1 MPKQALVTVEKMSI
15 RLGGVKVVSD
25 LSFSIHHNEILGIVG
40 ESGSGKSV
48 TAMSLMGLLP
58 NQGDCLHATRMD
70 FADQSLIPFDEKQFQ
85 ALRGKQMG
93 MVFQDP
99 MSALNPS
106 MRCGKQILEMIALH
120 SPLPKKDQQA
130 FMLSLLDK
138 VRLPDPKS
146 IANRYPHQLSGGQQQ
161 RVLIAIAIACNPKL
175 LIADEPTT
183 ALDPE
188 VQEEIMALLKSIQSQ
203 SKMSIIL
210 ISHDLNLVQHWTDRV
225 LVLNKGFCE
234 EMGTV
239 KQLFQRPQSPYTKGL
254 INAVPPV
261 DQRPKRLQTVQD
273 FINGSAKPANET
285 IAARKKRHKRIY
297 EQPPILE
304 VKGLEK
310 TFRQGKQSHHALH
323 EINFSL
329 YPGETLGLVG
339 NSGSGKS
346 TLGNC
351 LLKLTQP
358 DQGEIYYSGTKIDT
372 LKGEVLKQYR
382 KDVQLIFQDPFSSL
396 NPKQKVEKIL
406 TEPMLVH
413 NIGGNKAERIDR
425 AVQLLEQV
433 GLEAAHMH
441 AYPHVFSGGQRQ
453 RIGIARALAVQPKLV
468 VCDESVSALDRS
480 VQAQVL
486 NLLNELK
493 ETYGFTY
500 LFIAHDLEVVRYMSD
515 RILHLQNGNIMNLDE
530 ADAVYQQIRDHQAQK
545 NVVN

>member
-1 MPKQALVTVEKMSI
+1 MPKQALVTVEQMSI
-15 RLGGVKVVSD
+15 RLGGVEVVSD
-25 LSFSIHHNEILGIVG
+25 LDFSVHHIEILGIVG

-58 NQGDCLHATRMD
+58 NQGESLRASRMD
-70 FADQSLIPFDEKQFQ
+70 FAGQSLIPFDEKQFQ

-106 MRCGKQILEMIALH
+106 IRCGKQVLEMLDLH
-120 SPLPKKDQQA
+120 SPQSKKDQQA
-130 FMLSLLDK
+130 FMLSLLNK
-138 VRLPDPKS
+138 VKLPDPKS

-188 VQEEIMALLKSIQSQ
+188 VQEEIMALLKSIQLQ
-203 SKMSIIL
+203 SKMSIVL
-210 ISHDLNLVQHWTDRV
+210 ISHDLNLVQRWADRV
-225 LVLNKGFCE
+225 LVLNKGVCE
-234 EMGTV
+234 EVGTA

-261 DQRPKRLQTVQD
+261 DRRPKRLQTVQD
-273 FINGSAKPANET
+273 FINGGVKHPNET
-285 IAARKKRHKRIY
+285 TRERKKRHKRIY
-297 EQPPILE
+297 QQPPILE

-310 TFRQGKQSHHALH
+310 IFRQEKQSHRVLG
-323 EINFSL
+323 EIDFSL

-339 NSGSGKS
+339 SSGSGKS

-351 LLKLTQP
+351 LLKLTHP
-358 DQGEIYYSGTKIDT
+358 DRGEIYYSGTKIDT
-372 LKGEVLKQYR
+372 LKGEVLRQYR

-413 NIGGNKAERIDR
+413 NIGANKAERIDR
-425 AVQLLEQV
+425 AVQLLKQV
-433 GLEAAHMH
+433 GLEAAHMN
-441 AYPHVFSGGQRQ
+441 AYPHMFSGGQRQ
-453 RIGIARALAVQPKLV
+453 RIGIARALAVEPKLV

-515 RILHLQNGNIMNLDE
+515 RILHLQNGNIMILDE
-530 ADAVYQQIRDHQAQK
+530 ADIVYQQIRDHQTQK
-545 NVVN
+545 TS

>member
-58 NQGDCLHATRMD
+58 NQGESLHASRMD
-70 FADQSLIPFDEKQFQ
+70 FADQTLIPFDEKQFQ

-93 MVFQDP
+93 MIFQDP

-358 DQGEIYYSGTKIDT
+358 DSGEIYYSGTKIDT
-372 LKGEVLKQYR
+372 LKGAALKKYR

-413 NIGGNKAERIDR
+413 NIGANTTERIDR
-425 AVQLLEQV
+425 AIQLLEQV
-433 GLEAAHMH
+433 GLDAAHMN

-453 RIGIARALAVQPKLV
+453 RIGIARALAVEPKLV

-515 RILHLQNGNIMNLDE
+515 RILHLQNGNIMTLDE
-530 ADAVYQQIRDHQAQK
+530 ADAVYQQMRDHQAQK
-545 NVVN
+545 TS

>member
-1 MPKQALVTVEKMSI
+1 MPKQALVTVEQMSI
-15 RLGGVKVVSD
+15 RLGGVEVVSD
-25 LSFSIHHNEILGIVG
+25 LDFSVHHNEILGIVG

-58 NQGDCLHATRMD
+58 SQGESLRASRMD
-70 FADQSLIPFDEKQFQ
+70 FAGQSLIPFDEKQFQ

-106 MRCGKQILEMIALH
+106 IRCGKQVLEMLDLH
-120 SPLPKKDQQA
+120 SPQSKKDQQA
-130 FMLSLLDK
+130 FMLSLLNK
-138 VRLPDPKS
+138 VKLPDPKS

-188 VQEEIMALLKSIQSQ
+188 VQEEIMALLKSIQLQ
-203 SKMSIIL
+203 SKMSIVL
-210 ISHDLNLVQHWTDRV
+210 ISHDLNLVQRWADRV
-225 LVLNKGFCE
+225 LVLNKGVCE
-234 EMGTV
+234 EVGTA

-261 DQRPKRLQTVQD
+261 DRRPKRLQTVQD
-273 FINGSAKPANET
+273 FINGGVKHPNET
-285 IAARKKRHKRIY
+285 TRERKKRHKRIY
-297 EQPPILE
+297 QQPPILE

-310 TFRQGKQSHHALH
+310 IFRQGKQSHRVLG
-323 EINFSL
+323 EIDFSL

-339 NSGSGKS
+339 SSGSGKS

-351 LLKLTQP
+351 LLKLTHP
-358 DQGEIYYSGTKIDT
+358 DRGEIYYSGTKIDT
-372 LKGEVLKQYR
+372 LKGEVLRQYR

-413 NIGGNKAERIDR
+413 NIGANKAERIDR
-425 AVQLLEQV
+425 AVQLLKQV
-433 GLEAAHMH
+433 GLEAAHMN
-441 AYPHVFSGGQRQ
+441 AYPHMFSGGQRQ
-453 RIGIARALAVQPKLV
+453 RIGIARALAVEPKLV

-515 RILHLQNGNIMNLDE
+515 RILHLQNGNIMILDE
-530 ADAVYQQIRDHQAQK
+530 ADIVYQQIRDHQTQK
-545 NVVN
+545 TS

>member
-1 MPKQALVTVEKMSI
+1 MPKQALVTVEQMSI
-15 RLGGVKVVSD
+15 RLGGVEVVSD
-25 LSFSIHHNEILGIVG
+25 LDFSVHHNEILGIVG

-58 NQGDCLHATRMD
+58 NQGESLRASRMD
-70 FADQSLIPFDEKQFQ
+70 FAGQSLIPFDEKQFQ

-106 MRCGKQILEMIALH
+106 IRCGKQVLEMLDLH
-120 SPLPKKDQQA
+120 SPQSKKDQQA
-130 FMLSLLDK
+130 FMLSLLNK
-138 VRLPDPKS
+138 VKLPDPKS

-188 VQEEIMALLKSIQSQ
+188 VQEEIMALLKSIQLQ
-203 SKMSIIL
+203 SKMSIVL
-210 ISHDLNLVQHWTDRV
+210 ISHDLNLVQRWADRV
-225 LVLNKGFCE
+225 LVLNKGVCE
-234 EMGTV
+234 EVGTA

-261 DQRPKRLQTVQD
+261 DRRPKRLQTVQD
-273 FINGSAKPANET
+273 FINGGVKHPNET
-285 IAARKKRHKRIY
+285 TRERKKRHKRIY
-297 EQPPILE
+297 QQPPILE

-310 TFRQGKQSHHALH
+310 IFRQGKQSHRVLG
-323 EINFSL
+323 EIDFSL

-339 NSGSGKS
+339 SSGSGKS

-351 LLKLTQP
+351 LLKLTHP
-358 DQGEIYYSGTKIDT
+358 DRGEIYYSGTKIDT
-372 LKGEVLKQYR
+372 LKGEVLRQYR

-413 NIGGNKAERIDR
+413 NIGANKAERIDR
-425 AVQLLEQV
+425 AVQLLKQV
-433 GLEAAHMH
+433 GLEAAHMN
-441 AYPHVFSGGQRQ
+441 AYPHMFSGGQRQ
-453 RIGIARALAVQPKLV
+453 RIGIARALAVEPKLV

-515 RILHLQNGNIMNLDE
+515 RILHLQNGNIMILDE
-530 ADAVYQQIRDHQAQK
+530 ADIVYQQIRDHQTQK
-545 NVVN
+545 TS

>member
-1 MPKQALVTVEKMSI
+1 MPKQALVSIEKLCI
-15 RLGGVKVVSD
+15 ELGGRTVVSQ

-58 NQGDCLHATRMD
+58 SQNRSLKATRMD
-70 FADQSLIPFDEKQFQ
+70 FDGQSLIPFEENRFR
-85 ALRGKQMG
+85 ALRGKEIG
-93 MVFQDP
+93 MIFQDP

-106 MRCGKQILEMIALH
+106 MRCGKQILEIIALH

-130 FMLSLLDK
+130 YMLSLLEK
-138 VRLPDPKS
+138 VKLPNPKS
-146 IANRYPHQLSGGQQQ
+146 IAKRYPHQLSGGQQQ

-203 SKMSIIL
+203 SKMSIVL
-210 ISHDLNLVQHWTDRV
+210 ISHDLNLVQHWADRV
-225 LVLNKGFCE
+225 LVLNKGVCE
-234 EMGTV
+234 EMGTA

-273 FINGSAKPANET
+273 FVNGTAKPANET
-285 IAARKKRHKRIY
+285 TAERKKRHKHLY
-297 EQPPILE
+297 QQPPVLE

-310 TFRQGKQSHHALH
+310 TFRQGKDSHHALR

-339 NSGSGKS
+339 GSGSGKS

-358 DQGEIYYSGTKIDT
+358 NRGEIYYEGTKIDK

-396 NPKQKVEKIL
+396 NPKQKVGEIL

-413 NIGGNKAERIDR
+413 KIGANKAERIDR
-425 AVQLLEQV
+425 AIQLLEQV
-433 GLEAAHMH
+433 GLDAAHMNE
-441 AYPHVFSGGQRQ
+441 YPHVFSGGQRQ
-453 RIGIARALAVQPKLV
+453 RIGIARALAVEPKLV

-515 RILHLQNGNIMNLDE
+515 RILHLQNGKMIAVGE
-530 ADAVYQQIRDHQAQK
+530 ADDVYQQIQDHK
-545 NVVN
+545 TLKPS

>member
-1 MPKQALVTVEKMSI
+1 MPKKALVTVEQMSI

-48 TAMSLMGLLP
+48 TAMSLMGLLT
-58 NQGDCLHATRMD
+58 NQDESLHASRMD
-70 FADQSLIPFDEKQFQ
+70 FEGQSLIPFDEKQFQ

-106 MRCGKQILEMIALH
+106 MRCGKQVLEILDLH
-120 SPLPKKDQQA
+120 SSHPKKDHQA
-130 FMLSLLDK
+130 TMLSLLDK
-138 VRLPDPKS
+138 VKLPDPKS

-188 VQEEIMALLKSIQSQ
+188 VQEEIMALLKSIQLQ
-203 SKMSIIL
+203 NKMSIVL
-210 ISHDLNLVQHWTDRV
+210 ISHDLNLVQHWADRV
-225 LVLNKGFCE
+225 VVLNKGVCE
-234 EMGTV
+234 EMGTA

-254 INAVPPV
+254 INAIPPV
-261 DQRPKRLQTVQD
+261 DRRPKRLRTVQD
-273 FINGSAKPANET
+273 FITGKAKPRNET
-285 IAARKKRHKRIY
+285 ITERKKRHKQIY

-310 TFRQGKQSHHALH
+310 TFRQGKQPHHALH
-323 EINFSL
+323 EINFSI
-329 YPGETLGLVG
+329 YSGETLGLVG

-351 LLKLTQP
+351 LLKLIQP
-358 DQGEIYYSGTKIDT
+358 DRGEIYYSGNKIDT
-372 LKGEVLKQYR
+372 LKGEALKQFR

-413 NIGGNKAERIDR
+413 NIGANKAERVNR

-433 GLEAAHMH
+433 GLEADHMN

-453 RIGIARALAVQPKLV
+453 RIGIARALAVEPKLV

-480 VQAQVL
+480 VQAQIL
-486 NLLNELK
+486 NLLNALK
-493 ETYGFTY
+493 ETYGFTC

-515 RILHLQNGNIMNLDE
+515 RILHLQNGNIITLDE
-530 ADAVYQQIRDHQAQK
+530 ADAVYQQIRDRQAQK
-545 NVVN
+545 TS

>member
-1 MPKQALVTVEKMSI
+1 MPKKALVTVEQMSI

-48 TAMSLMGLLP
+48 TAMSLMGLLT
-58 NQGDCLHATRMD
+58 NQDESLHASRMD
-70 FADQSLIPFDEKQFQ
+70 FEGQSLIPFDEKQFQ

-106 MRCGKQILEMIALH
+106 MRCGKQVLEILDLH
-120 SPLPKKDQQA
+120 SSHPKKDHQA
-130 FMLSLLDK
+130 TMLSLLDK
-138 VRLPDPKS
+138 VKLPDPKS

-188 VQEEIMALLKSIQSQ
+188 LQEEIMALLKSIQLQ
-203 SKMSIIL
+203 NKMSIVL
-210 ISHDLNLVQHWTDRV
+210 ISHDLNLVQHWADRV
-225 LVLNKGFCE
+225 VVLNKGVCE
-234 EMGTV
+234 EMGTA

-254 INAVPPV
+254 INAIPPV
-261 DQRPKRLQTVQD
+261 DRRPKRLQTVYD
-273 FINGSAKPANET
+273 FINGSAKPTNET
-285 IAARKKRHKRIY
+285 IAGRKKRHKQIY

-310 TFRQGKQSHHALH
+310 TFQQGKKSHHALH
-323 EINFSL
+323 KINFSL
-329 YPGETLGLVG
+329 YPNETLGLVG

-351 LLKLTQP
+351 LLKLIQP
-358 DQGEIYYSGTKIDT
+358 DRGEIYYSGNKIDT
-372 LKGEVLKQYR
+372 LKGEALKQFR

-413 NIGGNKAERIDR
+413 NIGANKAERVNR

-433 GLEAAHMH
+433 GLEADHMNAH
-441 AYPHVFSGGQRQ
+441 PHVFSGGQRQ
-453 RIGIARALAVQPKLV
+453 RIGIARALAVEPKLV

-486 NLLNELK
+486 NLLNKLK

-515 RILHLQNGNIMNLDE
+515 RILHLQNGNIMTLNE
-530 ADAVYQQIRDHQAQK
+530 ADVVYQQIRDYQAQK
-545 NVVN
+545 KIVK

>member
-1 MPKQALVTVEKMSI
+1 MPKQALVTVEQMSI

-58 NQGDCLHATRMD
+58 NQGESLHASRMD

-106 MRCGKQILEMIALH
+106 MRCGKQVLEMLDLH
-120 SPLPKKDQQA
+120 SPHPKNDHQA
-130 FMLSLLDK
+130 SMLSLFDK
-138 VRLPDPKS
+138 VKLPDPKS

-203 SKMSIIL
+203 NKMSIVL
-210 ISHDLNLVQHWTDRV
+210 ISHDLNLVQRWADRV
-225 LVLNKGFCE
+225 LVLNKGVCE
-234 EMGTV
+234 EMGTA
-239 KQLFQRPQSPYTKGL
+239 KQLFQRPQTPYTKGL

-273 FINGSAKPANET
+273 FINGNAKPTNET
-285 IAARKKRHKRIY
+285 VASRKKRHKRIY

-358 DQGEIYYSGTKIDT
+358 DSGEIYYSGTKIDT
-372 LKGEVLKQYR
+372 LKGAALKKYR

-413 NIGGNKAERIDR
+413 NIGANTTERIDR
-425 AVQLLEQV
+425 AIQLLEQV
-433 GLEAAHMH
+433 GLDAAHMN

-453 RIGIARALAVQPKLV
+453 RIGIARALAVEPKLV

-515 RILHLQNGNIMNLDE
+515 RILHLQNGNIMTLDE
-530 ADAVYQQIRDHQAQK
+530 ADAVYQQMRDHQAQK
-545 NVVN
+545 TS

>member
-1 MPKQALVTVEKMSI
+1 MPKQALVTVEQMSI
-15 RLGGVKVVSD
+15 RLGGVEVVSD
-25 LSFSIHHNEILGIVG
+25 LDFSVHHNEILGVVG

-58 NQGDCLHATRMD
+58 NQGESLRASRMD
-70 FADQSLIPFDEKQFQ
+70 FAGQSLIPFDEKQFQ

-106 MRCGKQILEMIALH
+106 MRCGKQVLEMLDLH
-120 SPLPKKDQQA
+120 SSQSKKDKQA
-130 FMLSLLDK
+130 FMLSLLNK
-138 VRLPDPKS
+138 VKLPDPKS

-188 VQEEIMALLKSIQSQ
+188 VQEEIMALLKSIQLQ
-203 SKMSIIL
+203 SKMSIVL
-210 ISHDLNLVQHWTDRV
+210 ISHDLNLVQRCADRV
-225 LVLNKGFCE
+225 LVLNKGVCE
-234 EMGTV
+234 EVGTA

-261 DQRPKRLQTVQD
+261 DRRPKRLQTVQD
-273 FINGSAKPANET
+273 FINGGVKHPNET
-285 IAARKKRHKRIY
+285 TRERKKRHKRIY
-297 EQPPILE
+297 QQPPILE

-310 TFRQGKQSHHALH
+310 IFRQGKQSHRVLG
-323 EINFSL
+323 EIDFSL

-339 NSGSGKS
+339 SSGSGKS

-351 LLKLTQP
+351 LLKLTHP
-358 DQGEIYYSGTKIDT
+358 DRGEIYYSGTKIDT
-372 LKGEVLKQYR
+372 LKGEVLRQYR

-413 NIGGNKAERIDR
+413 NIGANKAERIDR
-425 AVQLLEQV
+425 AVQLLKQV
-433 GLEAAHMH
+433 GLEAAHMN
-441 AYPHVFSGGQRQ
+441 AYPHMFSGGQRQ
-453 RIGIARALAVQPKLV
+453 RIGIARALAVEPKLV

-515 RILHLQNGNIMNLDE
+515 RILHLQNGNIMILDE
-530 ADAVYQQIRDHQAQK
+530 ADIVYQQIRDHQTQK
-545 NVVN
+545 TS

>member
-1 MPKQALVTVEKMSI
+1 MPKQALVTVEQMSI
-15 RLGGVKVVSD
+15 RLGGVEVVSD
-25 LSFSIHHNEILGIVG
+25 LDFSVHHNEILGVVG

-58 NQGDCLHATRMD
+58 NQGESLRASRMD
-70 FADQSLIPFDEKQFQ
+70 FAGQSLIPFDEKQFQ

-106 MRCGKQILEMIALH
+106 IRCGKQVLEMLDLH
-120 SPLPKKDQQA
+120 SPQSKKDQQA
-130 FMLSLLDK
+130 FMLSLLNK
-138 VRLPDPKS
+138 VKLPDPKS

-188 VQEEIMALLKSIQSQ
+188 VQEEIMALLKSIQLQ
-203 SKMSIIL
+203 SKMSIVL
-210 ISHDLNLVQHWTDRV
+210 ISHDLNLVQRWADRV
-225 LVLNKGFCE
+225 LVLNKGICE
-234 EMGTV
+234 EIGTA

-273 FINGSAKPANET
+273 FINGGVKHPNET
-285 IAARKKRHKRIY
+285 TRERKKRHKRIY
-297 EQPPILE
+297 QQPPILE

-310 TFRQGKQSHHALH
+310 IFRQGKQSHRVLG
-323 EINFSL
+323 EIDFSL

-339 NSGSGKS
+339 SSGSGKS

-351 LLKLTQP
+351 LLKLTHP
-358 DQGEIYYSGTKIDT
+358 NRGEIYYSGTKIDT
-372 LKGEVLKQYR
+372 LKGEVLRQYR

-413 NIGGNKAERIDR
+413 NIGANKAERIDR
-425 AVQLLEQV
+425 AVQLLKQV
-433 GLEAAHMH
+433 GLEAAHMN
-441 AYPHVFSGGQRQ
+441 AYPHMFSGGQRQ
-453 RIGIARALAVQPKLV
+453 RIGIARALAVEPKLV

-515 RILHLQNGNIMNLDE
+515 RILHLQNGNIMILDE
-530 ADAVYQQIRDHQAQK
+530 ADIVYQQIRDHKTQK
-545 NVVN
+545 TS

>member
-1 MPKQALVTVEKMSI
+1 MPKQALVTVEQMSI
-15 RLGGVKVVSD
+15 RLGGVEVVSD
-25 LSFSIHHNEILGIVG
+25 LDFSVHHNEILGIVG

-58 NQGDCLHATRMD
+58 NQSESLRASRMD
-70 FADQSLIPFDEKQFQ
+70 FAGQSLIPFDEKQFQ

-106 MRCGKQILEMIALH
+106 IRCGKQVLEMLDLH
-120 SPLPKKDQQA
+120 SPQSKKDQQA
-130 FMLSLLDK
+130 FMLSLLNK
-138 VRLPDPKS
+138 VKLPDPKS

-161 RVLIAIAIACNPKL
+161 RVLIAIAIACNPKF

-188 VQEEIMALLKSIQSQ
+188 VQEEIMDLLKSIQLQ
-203 SKMSIIL
+203 SKMSIVL
-210 ISHDLNLVQHWTDRV
+210 ISHDLNLVQRWADRV
-225 LVLNKGFCE
+225 LVLNKGVCE
-234 EMGTV
+234 EIGTA

-261 DQRPKRLQTVQD
+261 DRRPKRLQTVQD
-273 FINGSAKPANET
+273 FINGGVKHPNET
-285 IAARKKRHKRIY
+285 TRERKKRHKRIY
-297 EQPPILE
+297 QQPPILE

-310 TFRQGKQSHHALH
+310 IFRQGKQSHRVLG
-323 EINFSL
+323 EIDFSL

-339 NSGSGKS
+339 SSGSGKS

-351 LLKLTQP
+351 LLKLTHP
-358 DQGEIYYSGTKIDT
+358 DRGEIYYSGTKIDT
-372 LKGEVLKQYR
+372 LKGEVLRQYR

-413 NIGGNKAERIDR
+413 NIGANKAERIDR
-425 AVQLLEQV
+425 AVQLLKQV
-433 GLEAAHMH
+433 GLEAAHMN
-441 AYPHVFSGGQRQ
+441 AYPHMFSGGQRQ
-453 RIGIARALAVQPKLV
+453 RIGIARALAVEPKLV

-515 RILHLQNGNIMNLDE
+515 RILHLQNGNIMILDE
-530 ADAVYQQIRDHQAQK
+530 ADIVYQQIRDHQTQK
-545 NVVN
+545 TS

>member
-1 MPKQALVTVEKMSI
+1 MPKQALVTVEQMSI
-15 RLGGVKVVSD
+15 RLGGVEVVSD
-25 LSFSIHHNEILGIVG
+25 LDFSVHHNEILGIVG

-58 NQGDCLHATRMD
+58 NQGESLRASRMD
-70 FADQSLIPFDEKQFQ
+70 FAGQSLIPFDEKQFQ
-85 ALRGKQMG
+85 ALRGKQVG

-106 MRCGKQILEMIALH
+106 IRCGKQVLEMLDLH
-120 SPLPKKDQQA
+120 SPQSKKDQQA
-130 FMLSLLDK
+130 FMLSLLNK
-138 VRLPDPKS
+138 VKLPDPKS

-188 VQEEIMALLKSIQSQ
+188 VQEEIMALLKSIQLQ
-203 SKMSIIL
+203 SKMSIVL
-210 ISHDLNLVQHWTDRV
+210 ISHDLNLVQRWADRV
-225 LVLNKGFCE
+225 LVLNKGVCE
-234 EMGTV
+234 EVGTA

-261 DQRPKRLQTVQD
+261 DRRPKRLQTVQD
-273 FINGSAKPANET
+273 FINGGVKHPNET
-285 IAARKKRHKRIY
+285 TRERKKRHKRIY
-297 EQPPILE
+297 QQPPILE

-310 TFRQGKQSHHALH
+310 IFRQGKQSHRVLG
-323 EINFSL
+323 EIDFSL

-339 NSGSGKS
+339 SSGSGKS

-351 LLKLTQP
+351 LLKLTHP
-358 DQGEIYYSGTKIDT
+358 DRGEIYYSGTKIDT
-372 LKGEVLKQYR
+372 LKGEVLRQYR

-413 NIGGNKAERIDR
+413 NIGANKAERIDR
-425 AVQLLEQV
+425 AVQLLKQV
-433 GLEAAHMH
+433 GLEAAHMN
-441 AYPHVFSGGQRQ
+441 AYPHMFSGGQRQ
-453 RIGIARALAVQPKLV
+453 RIGIARALAVEPKLV

-515 RILHLQNGNIMNLDE
+515 RILHLQNGNIMILDE
-530 ADAVYQQIRDHQAQK
+530 ADIVYQQIRDHQTQK
-545 NVVN
+545 TS

>member
-1 MPKQALVTVEKMSI
+1 MPKQALVTVEQMSI
-15 RLGGVKVVSD
+15 RLGGVEVVSD
-25 LSFSIHHNEILGIVG
+25 LDFSVHHNEILGVVG

-58 NQGDCLHATRMD
+58 NQGESLRASRMD
-70 FADQSLIPFDEKQFQ
+70 FAGQSLIPFDEKQFQ

-106 MRCGKQILEMIALH
+106 MRCGKQVLEMLDLH
-120 SPLPKKDQQA
+120 SPQSKKDQQA
-130 FMLSLLDK
+130 FMLSLLNK
-138 VRLPDPKS
+138 VKLPDPKS

-188 VQEEIMALLKSIQSQ
+188 VQEEIMALLKSIQLQ
-203 SKMSIIL
+203 SKMSIVL
-210 ISHDLNLVQHWTDRV
+210 ISHDLNLVQRWADRV
-225 LVLNKGFCE
+225 LVLNKGVCE
-234 EMGTV
+234 EVGTA

-261 DQRPKRLQTVQD
+261 DRRPKRLQTVQD
-273 FINGSAKPANET
+273 FINGGVKHPNET
-285 IAARKKRHKRIY
+285 TRERKKRHKRIY
-297 EQPPILE
+297 QQPPILE

-310 TFRQGKQSHHALH
+310 IFRQGKQSHRVLG
-323 EINFSL
+323 EIDFSL

-339 NSGSGKS
+339 SSGSGKS

-351 LLKLTQP
+351 LLKLTHP
-358 DQGEIYYSGTKIDT
+358 DRGEIYYSGTKIDT
-372 LKGEVLKQYR
+372 LKGEVLRQYR

-396 NPKQKVEKIL
+396 NPKQKIEKIL

-413 NIGGNKAERIDR
+413 NIGANKAERIDR
-425 AVQLLEQV
+425 AVQLLKQV
-433 GLEAAHMH
+433 GLEAAHMN
-441 AYPHVFSGGQRQ
+441 AYPHMFSGGQRQ
-453 RIGIARALAVQPKLV
+453 RIGIARALAVEPKLV

-515 RILHLQNGNIMNLDE
+515 RILHLQNGNIMILDE
-530 ADAVYQQIRDHQAQK
+530 ADIVYQQIRDHQTQK
-545 NVVN
+545 TS

>member
-1 MPKQALVTVEKMSI
+1 MPKQALVTVEQMSI
-15 RLGGVKVVSD
+15 RLGGVEVVSD
-25 LSFSIHHNEILGIVG
+25 LDFSVHHNEILGIVG

-58 NQGDCLHATRMD
+58 NQGESLRASRMD
-70 FADQSLIPFDEKQFQ
+70 FAGQSLIPFDEKQFQ

-106 MRCGKQILEMIALH
+106 IRCGKQVLEMLDLH
-120 SPLPKKDQQA
+120 SPQSKKDQQA
-130 FMLSLLDK
+130 FMLSLLNK
-138 VRLPDPKS
+138 VKLPDPKS

-188 VQEEIMALLKSIQSQ
+188 VQEEIMALLKSIQLQ
-203 SKMSIIL
+203 SKMSIVL
-210 ISHDLNLVQHWTDRV
+210 ISHDLNLVQRWADRV
-225 LVLNKGFCE
+225 LVLNKGVCE
-234 EMGTV
+234 EVGTA

-261 DQRPKRLQTVQD
+261 DRRPKRLQTVQD
-273 FINGSAKPANET
+273 FINGGIKHPNET
-285 IAARKKRHKRIY
+285 TRERKKRHKRIY
-297 EQPPILE
+297 QQPPILE

-310 TFRQGKQSHHALH
+310 MFRQGKQSHRVLG
-323 EINFSL
+323 EIDFSL

-339 NSGSGKS
+339 SSGSGKS

-351 LLKLTQP
+351 LLKLTHP
-358 DQGEIYYSGTKIDT
+358 DRGEIYYSGTKIDT
-372 LKGEVLKQYR
+372 LKGEVLRQYR

-413 NIGGNKAERIDR
+413 NIGANKAERIDR
-425 AVQLLEQV
+425 AVQLLKQV
-433 GLEAAHMH
+433 GLEAAHMN
-441 AYPHVFSGGQRQ
+441 AYPHMFSGGQRQ
-453 RIGIARALAVQPKLV
+453 RIGIARALAVEPKLV

-515 RILHLQNGNIMNLDE
+515 RILHLQNGNIMILDE
-530 ADAVYQQIRDHQAQK
+530 ADIVYQQIRDHQTQK
-545 NVVN
+545 TS

>member
-1 MPKQALVTVEKMSI
+1 MPKQALVTVEQMSI

-25 LSFSIHHNEILGIVG
+25 LSFSVHHNEILGIVG

-48 TAMSLMGLLP
+48 TAMSLLGLLP
-58 NQGDCLHATRMD
+58 NQGESLHASRMD
-70 FADQSLIPFDEKQFQ
+70 FEGQSLIPFDEKQFQ

-106 MRCGKQILEMIALH
+106 MRCGKQVLEMLDLH
-120 SPLPKKDQQA
+120 SPQPKKDQQA
-130 FMLSLLDK
+130 FMLSLLNK
-138 VRLPDPKS
+138 VKLSDPKS

-188 VQEEIMALLKSIQSQ
+188 VQEEIMALLKSIQLQ
-203 SKMSIIL
+203 SKMSIVL
-210 ISHDLNLVQHWTDRV
+210 ISHDLNLVQRWADRV
-225 LVLNKGFCE
+225 LVLNKGVCE
-234 EMGTV
+234 EVGTA

-261 DQRPKRLQTVQD
+261 DRRPKRLQTVQD
-273 FINGSAKPANET
+273 FINGGVNHPNET
-285 IAARKKRHKRIY
+285 TRERKKRHKRIY
-297 EQPPILE
+297 QQPPILE

-310 TFRQGKQSHHALH
+310 IFRQGKQYHRALV
-323 EINFSL
+323 EIDFSL

-339 NSGSGKS
+339 SSGSGKS

-351 LLKLTQP
+351 LLKLTHP
-358 DQGEIYYSGTKIDT
+358 DRGEIYYSGTKIDT

-413 NIGGNKAERIDR
+413 NIGANKAERIDR
-425 AVQLLEQV
+425 AVQLLKQV
-433 GLEAAHMH
+433 GLEAAHMN
-441 AYPHVFSGGQRQ
+441 AYPHMFSGGQRQ
-453 RIGIARALAVQPKLV
+453 RIGIARALAVEPKLV

-515 RILHLQNGNIMNLDE
+515 RILHLQNGNIMILDE
-530 ADAVYQQIRDHQAQK
+530 ADIVYQQIRDHQTQK
-545 NVVN
+545 TS

>member
-1 MPKQALVTVEKMSI
+1 MPKQALVTVEQMSI
-15 RLGGVKVVSD
+15 RLGGVEVVSD
-25 LSFSIHHNEILGIVG
+25 LDFSVHHNEILGVVG

-58 NQGDCLHATRMD
+58 NQGESLRASRMD
-70 FADQSLIPFDEKQFQ
+70 FAGQSLIPFDEKQFQ

-106 MRCGKQILEMIALH
+106 IRCGKQVLEMLDLH
-120 SPLPKKDQQA
+120 SPQSKKDQQA
-130 FMLSLLDK
+130 FMLSLLNK
-138 VRLPDPKS
+138 VKLPDPKS

-188 VQEEIMALLKSIQSQ
+188 VQEEIMALLKSIQLQ
-203 SKMSIIL
+203 SKMSIVL
-210 ISHDLNLVQHWTDRV
+210 ISHDLSLVQRWADRV
-225 LVLNKGFCE
+225 LVLNKGVCE
-234 EMGTV
+234 EVGTA

-254 INAVPPV
+254 INAAPPV
-261 DQRPKRLQTVQD
+261 DRRPKRLQTVQD
-273 FINGSAKPANET
+273 FINGGVKHPIET
-285 IAARKKRHKRIY
+285 TRERKKRHKRIY
-297 EQPPILE
+297 QQPPILE

-310 TFRQGKQSHHALH
+310 IFRQGKQSHRVLG
-323 EINFSL
+323 EIDFSL

-339 NSGSGKS
+339 SSGSGKS

-351 LLKLTQP
+351 LLKLTHP
-358 DQGEIYYSGTKIDT
+358 DRGEIYYSGTKIDT
-372 LKGEVLKQYR
+372 LKGEVLRQYR

-413 NIGGNKAERIDR
+413 NIGANKAERIDR
-425 AVQLLEQV
+425 AVQLLKQV
-433 GLEAAHMH
+433 GLEAAHMN
-441 AYPHVFSGGQRQ
+441 AYPHMFSGGQRQ
-453 RIGIARALAVQPKLV
+453 RIGIARALAVEPKLV

-515 RILHLQNGNIMNLDE
+515 RILHLQNGNIMILDE
-530 ADAVYQQIRDHQAQK
+530 ADIVYQQIGDHQTQK
-545 NVVN
+545 TS

>member
-1 MPKQALVTVEKMSI
+1 MPKQALVTIERMSI
-15 RLGGVKVVSD
+15 RFGGVRVVSD

-58 NQGDCLHATRMD
+58 NQNKILKANRMHY
-70 FADQSLIPFDEKQFQ
+70 AGQSLIPFNEIQFQ
-85 ALRGKQMG
+85 KLRGKEIG

-106 MRCGKQILEMIALH
+106 MRCGKQVLEMLNLH
-120 SPLPKKDQQA
+120 SPMPKKDQQA
-130 FMLSLLDK
+130 SMLSLLEK
-138 VRLPDPKS
+138 VKLPDPIS

-188 VQEEIMALLKSIQSQ
+188 VEEEIMDLLKSVQSQ
-203 SKMSIIL
+203 NKMSIVL
-210 ISHDLNLVQHWTDRV
+210 ISHDLNLVQHWADRV
-225 LVLNKGFCE
+225 LVLNKGVCE
-234 EMGTV
+234 EIGAAEQV
-239 KQLFQRPQSPYTKGL
+239 FKYPQSPYTKGL
-254 INAVPPV
+254 INATPPT
-261 DQRPKRLQTVQD
+261 DHRPKRLQTVQD
-273 FINGSAKPANET
+273 FINGSAKPTNET
-285 IAARKKRHKRIY
+285 IEERKKRHKQIY
-297 EQPPILE
+297 QQPPILE

-310 TFRQGKQSHHALH
+310 TFRQGKQSHRALQ

-329 YPGETLGLVG
+329 HPGETLGLVG

-358 DQGEIYYSGTKIDT
+358 DHGEIYYSGTKIDN
-372 LKGEVLKQYR
+372 LKGKLLKQYR

-413 NIGGNKAERIDR
+413 HIGANKLERIDR
-425 AVQLLEQV
+425 AIRLLEQV
-433 GLEAAHMH
+433 GLDAANMND
-441 AYPHVFSGGQRQ
+441 YPNMFSGGQLQ
-453 RIGIARALAVQPKLV
+453 RISIARALAVEPKIV

-493 ETYGFTY
+493 ETYELTY
-500 LFIAHDLEVVRYMSD
+500 LFIAHDLEVVKYMSD
-515 RILHLQNGNIMNLDE
+515 RILHFHNGNIVNLGE
-530 ADAVYQQIRDHQAQK
+530 ADRVYEMIKKYK
-545 NVVN
+545 NHKS

>member
-1 MPKQALVTVEKMSI
+1 MPKQALVTVEQMSI
-15 RLGGVKVVSD
+15 RLGGVEVVSD
-25 LSFSIHHNEILGIVG
+25 LDFSVHHNEILGIVG

-58 NQGDCLHATRMD
+58 NQGESLRASRMD
-70 FADQSLIPFDEKQFQ
+70 FAGQSLIPFDEKQFQ

-106 MRCGKQILEMIALH
+106 IRCGKQVLEMLDLH
-120 SPLPKKDQQA
+120 SPQSKKDQQA
-130 FMLSLLDK
+130 FMLSLLNK
-138 VRLPDPKS
+138 VKLPDPKS

-188 VQEEIMALLKSIQSQ
+188 VQEEIMALLKSIQLQ
-203 SKMSIIL
+203 SKMSIVL
-210 ISHDLNLVQHWTDRV
+210 ISHDLNLVQRWADRV
-225 LVLNKGFCE
+225 LVLNKGVCE
-234 EMGTV
+234 EVGTA

-261 DQRPKRLQTVQD
+261 DRRPKRLQTVQD
-273 FINGSAKPANET
+273 FINGGVKHPNET
-285 IAARKKRHKRIY
+285 TRERKKRHKRIY
-297 EQPPILE
+297 QQPPIFE

-310 TFRQGKQSHHALH
+310 IFRQGKQSHRVLG
-323 EINFSL
+323 EIDFSL

-339 NSGSGKS
+339 SSGSGKS

-351 LLKLTQP
+351 LLKLTHP
-358 DQGEIYYSGTKIDT
+358 DRGEIYYSGTKIDT
-372 LKGEVLKQYR
+372 LKGEVLRQYR

-413 NIGGNKAERIDR
+413 NIGANKAERIDL
-425 AVQLLEQV
+425 AVQLLKQV
-433 GLEAAHMH
+433 GLEAAHMN
-441 AYPHVFSGGQRQ
+441 AYPHMFSGGQRQ
-453 RIGIARALAVQPKLV
+453 RIGIARALAVEPKLV

-515 RILHLQNGNIMNLDE
+515 RILHLQNGNIMILDE
-530 ADAVYQQIRDHQAQK
+530 ADIVYQQIRDHQTQK
-545 NVVN
+545 TS

>member
-1 MPKQALVTVEKMSI
+1 MPKQSLVTVEQMSI
-15 RLGGVKVVSD
+15 RLGGVEVVSD
-25 LSFSIHHNEILGIVG
+25 LDFSVHHNEILGIVG

-58 NQGDCLHATRMD
+58 NQGESLRASRMD
-70 FADQSLIPFDEKQFQ
+70 FAGQSLIPFDEKQFQ

-106 MRCGKQILEMIALH
+106 IRCGKQVLEMLDLH
-120 SPLPKKDQQA
+120 SPQSKKDQQA
-130 FMLSLLDK
+130 FMLSLLNK
-138 VRLPDPKS
+138 VKLPDPKS

-188 VQEEIMALLKSIQSQ
+188 VQEEIMALLKSIQLQ
-203 SKMSIIL
+203 SKMSIVL
-210 ISHDLNLVQHWTDRV
+210 ISHDLNLVQRWADRV
-225 LVLNKGFCE
+225 LVLNKGVCE
-234 EMGTV
+234 EVGTA

-261 DQRPKRLQTVQD
+261 DRRPKRLQTVQD
-273 FINGSAKPANET
+273 FINGGVKHPNET
-285 IAARKKRHKRIY
+285 THERKKRHKRIY
-297 EQPPILE
+297 QQPPILE

-310 TFRQGKQSHHALH
+310 IFRQGKQSHRVLG
-323 EINFSL
+323 EIDFSL

-339 NSGSGKS
+339 SSGSGKS

-351 LLKLTQP
+351 LLKLTHP
-358 DQGEIYYSGTKIDT
+358 DRGEIYYSGTKIDT
-372 LKGEVLKQYR
+372 LKGEVLRQYR

-413 NIGGNKAERIDR
+413 NIGANKAERIDR
-425 AVQLLEQV
+425 AVQLLKQV
-433 GLEAAHMH
+433 GLEAAHMN
-441 AYPHVFSGGQRQ
+441 AYPHMFSGGQRQ
-453 RIGIARALAVQPKLV
+453 RIGIARALAVEPKLV

-515 RILHLQNGNIMNLDE
+515 RILHLQNGNIMILDE
-530 ADAVYQQIRDHQAQK
+530 ADIVYQQIRDHQTQK
-545 NVVN
+545 TS

>member
-1 MPKQALVTVEKMSI
+1 MPKQALVTVKQMSI
-15 RLGGVKVVSD
+15 RLDGVKVVSD
-25 LSFSIHHNEILGIVG
+25 LDFSVHHNEILGIVA

-58 NQGDCLHATRMD
+58 NQGESLRASRMD
-70 FADQSLIPFDEKQFQ
+70 FAGQSLIPFDEKQFQ
-85 ALRGKQMG
+85 TLRGKQMG

-106 MRCGKQILEMIALH
+106 MRCGKQVLEMLDLH
-120 SPLPKKDQQA
+120 SPQSKKDKQA
-130 FMLSLLDK
+130 FMLSLLNK
-138 VRLPDPKS
+138 VKLPDPKS

-203 SKMSIIL
+203 SKMSIVL
-210 ISHDLNLVQHWTDRV
+210 ISHDLNLVQHWADRV
-225 LVLNKGFCE
+225 LVLNKGVCE
-234 EMGTV
+234 EMGTA

-261 DQRPKRLQTVQD
+261 DRRPKRLQTVKD
-273 FINGSAKPANET
+273 FINGGGKHPNET
-285 IAARKKRHKRIY
+285 TRERKKRHKLIY
-297 EQPPILE
+297 QQPPILE

-310 TFRQGKQSHHALH
+310 IFRQGKQSLRALS
-323 EINFSL
+323 EIDFSL

-339 NSGSGKS
+339 SSGSGKS

-351 LLKLTQP
+351 LLKLTHP
-358 DQGEIYYSGTKIDT
+358 DRGEIYYSGTKIDT

-413 NIGGNKAERIDR
+413 NIGANKAERIDR
-425 AVQLLEQV
+425 AVQLLKQV
-433 GLEAAHMH
+433 GLEATHMN
-441 AYPHVFSGGQRQ
+441 AYPHMFSGGQRQ
-453 RIGIARALAVQPKLV
+453 RIGIARALAVEPKLV

-493 ETYGFTY
+493 ETYRFTY
-500 LFIAHDLEVVRYMSD
+500 LFIAHDFEVVRYMSD
-515 RILHLQNGNIMNLDE
+515 RILHLQNGNIMILDE
-530 ADAVYQQIRDHQAQK
+530 ADIVYQQIRDHQTQK
-545 NVVN
+545 RS

>member
-1 MPKQALVTVEKMSI
+1 MLKQALLTVEQMSI
-15 RLGGVKVVSD
+15 RLGGVKVVSE
-25 LSFSIHHNEILGIVG
+25 LSFSIHNNEILGIVG

-58 NQGDCLHATRMD
+58 NQSESLHASRMT
-70 FADQSLIPFDEKQFQ
+70 FEGQSLIPFDEKQFQ

-106 MRCGKQILEMIALH
+106 MSCGKQVLEMLNLH
-120 SPLPKKDQQA
+120 SSHPKKNRQA
-130 FMLSLLDK
+130 TMLSLLDK
-138 VRLPDPKS
+138 VKLPDPKS

-183 ALDPE
+183 ALDPK
-188 VQEEIMALLKSIQSQ
+188 VQKEIMALLKSIQSQ
-203 SKMSIIL
+203 NKMSIVL
-210 ISHDLNLVQHWTDRV
+210 ISHDLNLVQHWADRT
-225 LVLNKGFCE
+225 LVLNKGVCE
-234 EMGTV
+234 EMGTT

-254 INAVPPV
+254 INAIPPV
-261 DQRPKRLQTVQD
+261 DKRPKRLRTVQD
-273 FINGSAKPANET
+273 FITGNAKPRNET
-285 IAARKKRHKRIY
+285 ITERKKRHKRIY
-297 EQPPILE
+297 KQSPVLE

-310 TFRQGKQSHHALH
+310 TFRQGKQPHQALH
-323 EINFSL
+323 EINFSI
-329 YPGETLGLVG
+329 YSGETLGLVG

-346 TLGNC
+346 TLGSC
-351 LLKLTQP
+351 LLKLIQP
-358 DQGEIYYSGTKIDT
+358 DRGEIYYSGTKIDT
-372 LKGEVLKQYR
+372 LKGGALKQYR

-413 NIGGNKAERIDR
+413 NIGANKAERIDR
-425 AVQLLEQV
+425 AVQLLKQV
-433 GLEAAHMH
+433 GLEAAHMK

-453 RIGIARALAVQPKLV
+453 RIGIARALAVEPKLV

-480 VQAQVL
+480 VQAQIL
-486 NLLNELK
+486 NLLNALK
-493 ETYGFTY
+493 ETYGFTC

-515 RILHLQNGNIMNLDE
+515 RILHLQNGNIITLDE
-530 ADAVYQQIRDHQAQK
+530 ADAVYQQIRDRQAQK
-545 NVVN
+545 TS

>member
-1 MPKQALVTVEKMSI
+1 MPKQALVTVEQMSI
-15 RLGGVKVVSD
+15 RLGGVEVVSGLD
-25 LSFSIHHNEILGIVG
+25 FSVHHNEILGIVG

-58 NQGDCLHATRMD
+58 NQGESLRASRMD
-70 FADQSLIPFDEKQFQ
+70 FAGQSLIPFDEKQFQ

-106 MRCGKQILEMIALH
+106 MRCGKQVLEMLDLH
-120 SPLPKKDQQA
+120 SPQSKKDQQA
-130 FMLSLLDK
+130 FMLSLLNK
-138 VRLPDPKS
+138 VKLPDPKS

-188 VQEEIMALLKSIQSQ
+188 VQEEIMALLKSIQLQ
-203 SKMSIIL
+203 SKMSIVL
-210 ISHDLNLVQHWTDRV
+210 ISHDLNLVQRWADRV
-225 LVLNKGFCE
+225 LVLNKGVCE
-234 EMGTV
+234 EVGTA

-261 DQRPKRLQTVQD
+261 DRRPKRLQTVQD
-273 FINGSAKPANET
+273 FINGGVKHPNET
-285 IAARKKRHKRIY
+285 TRERKKRHKRIY
-297 EQPPILE
+297 QQPPILE

-310 TFRQGKQSHHALH
+310 IFRQGKQSHRVLG
-323 EINFSL
+323 EIDFSL

-339 NSGSGKS
+339 SSGSGKS

-351 LLKLTQP
+351 LLKLTHP
-358 DQGEIYYSGTKIDT
+358 DRGEIYYSGTKIDT
-372 LKGEVLKQYR
+372 LKGEVLRQYR

-413 NIGGNKAERIDR
+413 NIGANKAERIDR
-425 AVQLLEQV
+425 AVQLLKQV
-433 GLEAAHMH
+433 GLEAAHMN
-441 AYPHVFSGGQRQ
+441 AYPHMFSGGQRQ
-453 RIGIARALAVQPKLV
+453 RIGIARALAVEPKLV

-515 RILHLQNGNIMNLDE
+515 RILHLQNGNIMILDE
-530 ADAVYQQIRDHQAQK
+530 ADIVYQQIRDHQTQK
-545 NVVN
+545 TS

>member
-1 MPKQALVTVEKMSI
+1 MPKQALVTVEQMSI
-15 RLGGVKVVSD
+15 RLGGVEVVSD
-25 LSFSIHHNEILGIVG
+25 LDFSVHHNEILGIVG

-58 NQGDCLHATRMD
+58 NQGESLRASRMD
-70 FADQSLIPFDEKQFQ
+70 FAGQSLIPFDEKQFQ

-106 MRCGKQILEMIALH
+106 IRCGKQVLEMLDLH
-120 SPLPKKDQQA
+120 SPQSKKDQQA
-130 FMLSLLDK
+130 FMLSLLNK
-138 VRLPDPKS
+138 VKLPDPKS

-188 VQEEIMALLKSIQSQ
+188 VQEEIMALLKSIQLQ
-203 SKMSIIL
+203 SKMSIVL
-210 ISHDLNLVQHWTDRV
+210 ISHDLNLVQRWADRV
-225 LVLNKGFCE
+225 LVLNKGVCE
-234 EMGTV
+234 EVGTA

-261 DQRPKRLQTVQD
+261 DRRPKRLQTVQD
-273 FINGSAKPANET
+273 FINGGVKHPNET
-285 IAARKKRHKRIY
+285 TRERKKRHKRIY
-297 EQPPILE
+297 QQPPILE

-310 TFRQGKQSHHALH
+310 IFRQGKQSHRVLG
-323 EINFSL
+323 EIDFSL

-339 NSGSGKS
+339 SSGSGKS

-351 LLKLTQP
+351 LLKLTHP
-358 DQGEIYYSGTKIDT
+358 DRGEIYYSGTKIDT
-372 LKGEVLKQYR
+372 LKGEVLRQYR

-413 NIGGNKAERIDR
+413 NIGANKAERIDR
-425 AVQLLEQV
+425 AVQLLKQV
-433 GLEAAHMH
+433 GLEAAHMN
-441 AYPHVFSGGQRQ
+441 AYPHMFSGGQRQ
-453 RIGIARALAVQPKLV
+453 RIGIARALAVEPKLV

-515 RILHLQNGNIMNLDE
+515 RILHLQNGNIMILDE
-530 ADAVYQQIRDHQAQK
+530 ADIVYQQIQDHQTQK
-545 NVVN
+545 TS

>member
-1 MPKQALVTVEKMSI
+1 MPKQALVTVEQMSI
-15 RLGGVKVVSD
+15 RLGGVEVVSD
-25 LSFSIHHNEILGIVG
+25 LDFSVHHNEILGVVG

-58 NQGDCLHATRMD
+58 NQGESLRASRMD
-70 FADQSLIPFDEKQFQ
+70 FAGQSLIPFDEKQFQ

-106 MRCGKQILEMIALH
+106 IRCGKQVLEMLDLH
-120 SPLPKKDQQA
+120 SPQSKKDQQA
-130 FMLSLLDK
+130 FMLSLLNK
-138 VRLPDPKS
+138 VKLPDPKS

-188 VQEEIMALLKSIQSQ
+188 VQEEIMALLKSIQLQ
-203 SKMSIIL
+203 SKMSIVL
-210 ISHDLNLVQHWTDRV
+210 ISHDLNLVQRWADRV
-225 LVLNKGFCE
+225 LVLNKGVCE
-234 EMGTV
+234 EVGTA

-261 DQRPKRLQTVQD
+261 DRRPKRLQTVQD
-273 FINGSAKPANET
+273 FINGGVKHPNET
-285 IAARKKRHKRIY
+285 TRERKKRHKRIY
-297 EQPPILE
+297 QQPPILE

-310 TFRQGKQSHHALH
+310 IFRQGKQSYHVLG
-323 EINFSL
+323 EIDFSL

-339 NSGSGKS
+339 SSGSGKS

-351 LLKLTQP
+351 LLKLTHP
-358 DQGEIYYSGTKIDT
+358 DRGEIYYSGTKIDT
-372 LKGEVLKQYR
+372 LKGEVLRQYR
-382 KDVQLIFQDPFSSL
+382 KNVQLIFQDPFSSL

-413 NIGGNKAERIDR
+413 NIGANKAERIDR
-425 AVQLLEQV
+425 AVQLLKQV
-433 GLEAAHMH
+433 GLEAAHIN
-441 AYPHVFSGGQRQ
+441 AYPHMFSGGQRQ
-453 RIGIARALAVQPKLV
+453 RIGIARALAVEPKLV

-515 RILHLQNGNIMNLDE
+515 RILHLQNGNIMILDE
-530 ADAVYQQIRDHQAQK
+530 ADIVYQQIRDHQTQK
-545 NVVN
+545 TS

>member
-1 MPKQALVTVEKMSI
+1 MPKQALVTVEQMSI
-15 RLGGVKVVSD
+15 RLGGIRVVSD
-25 LSFSIHHNEILGIVG
+25 LSFSVHHNEILGLVG

-48 TAMSLMGLLP
+48 TAMALMGLLP
-58 NQGDCLHATRMD
+58 NQGESLHASSMD
-70 FADQSLIPFDEKQFQ
+70 FAGQSLIPFDEKQFQ

-106 MRCGKQILEMIALH
+106 MRCGKQVLEMLNLH
-120 SPLPKKDQQA
+120 SPHLKKDHQA
-130 FMLSLLDK
+130 SMLSLLDK
-138 VRLPDPKS
+138 VKLPDPKS

-203 SKMSIIL
+203 NKMSIVL
-210 ISHDLNLVQHWTDRV
+210 ISHDLNLVQNWADRM
-225 LVLNKGFCE
+225 LVLNKGVCE
-234 EMGTV
+234 EMGTTN
-239 KQLFQRPQSPYTKGL
+239 QLFQRPQSPYTKGL
-254 INAVPPV
+254 INAIPPV
-261 DQRPKRLQTVQD
+261 DRRPKRLQTVQD
-273 FINGSAKPANET
+273 FIKGSAKPTNET
-285 IAARKKRHKRIY
+285 IAGRKKRHKRIY
-297 EQPPILE
+297 QQSPILE

-310 TFRQGKQSHHALH
+310 TFRQGKQSRHALH

-329 YPGETLGLVG
+329 YQGETLGLVG

-358 DQGEIYYSGTKIDT
+358 DRGEIYYSGIKIDS

-413 NIGGNKAERIDR
+413 NIGTNKAERVDR

-433 GLEAAHMH
+433 GLEAAHMN

-453 RIGIARALAVQPKLV
+453 RIGIARALAVEPKIV

-515 RILHLQNGNIMNLDE
+515 RILHLQNGNIITLDE
-530 ADAVYQQIRDHQAQK
+530 ADTVYQQIRDHQAQK
-545 NVVN
+545 TS

>member
-1 MPKQALVTVEKMSI
+1 MPKQALVTIERMSI
-15 RLGGVKVVSD
+15 RFGGVRVVSD

-58 NQGDCLHATRMD
+58 NQNKILEANRMHY
-70 FADQSLIPFDEKQFQ
+70 ADQSLIPFNEMQFQ
-85 ALRGKQMG
+85 KLRGKEIG
-93 MVFQDP
+93 MIFQDP

-106 MRCGKQILEMIALH
+106 MRCGKQVLEMLNLH
-120 SPLPKKDQQA
+120 SPMPKKNQQA
-130 FMLSLLDK
+130 SMLSLLEK
-138 VRLPDPKS
+138 VKLPDPIS

-188 VQEEIMALLKSIQSQ
+188 VEEEIMALLKSIQSQ
-203 SKMSIIL
+203 NKMSIVL
-210 ISHDLNLVQHWTDRV
+210 ISHDLNLVQRWADRV
-225 LVLNKGFCE
+225 LVLNKGVCE
-234 EMGTV
+234 EIGSAEQV
-239 KQLFQRPQSPYTKGL
+239 FKCPHSPYTKGL
-254 INAVPPV
+254 INATPPT
-261 DQRPKRLQTVQD
+261 DHRPKRLQTVQD
-273 FINGSAKPANET
+273 FINNSVKPSDET
-285 IAARKKRHKRIY
+285 IEEREKRHKQIY
-297 EQPPILE
+297 QQPPILE

-310 TFRQGKQSHHALH
+310 TFRQGKQSYHALH

-329 YPGETLGLVG
+329 HPGETLGLVG

-358 DQGEIYYSGTKIDT
+358 DHGEIYYSGTKIDN
-372 LKGEVLKQYR
+372 LKGKLLKQYR

-396 NPKQKVEKIL
+396 NPKQKVDKIL

-413 NIGGNKAERIDR
+413 NIGANKLERIDR
-425 AVQLLEQV
+425 AIYLLEQV
-433 GLEAAHMH
+433 GLDAANMNY
-441 AYPHVFSGGQRQ
+441 YPNMFSGGQLQ
-453 RIGIARALAVQPKLV
+453 RISIARALAVEPKIV

-493 ETYGFTY
+493 ETYELTY
-500 LFIAHDLEVVRYMSD
+500 LFIAHDLEVVKYMSD
-515 RILHLQNGNIMNLDE
+515 RILHFHNGNIVNLGE
-530 ADAVYQQIRDHQAQK
+530 ADRVYEMIKKYK
-545 NVVN
+545 NHKS

>member
-1 MPKQALVTVEKMSI
+1 MPKQALVTVEQMSI
-15 RLGGVKVVSD
+15 RLGGVEVVSD
-25 LSFSIHHNEILGIVG
+25 LDFSVHHNEILGIVG

-58 NQGDCLHATRMD
+58 NQGESLRASRMD
-70 FADQSLIPFDEKQFQ
+70 FAGQSLIPFDEKQFQ

-106 MRCGKQILEMIALH
+106 IRCGKQVLEMLDLH
-120 SPLPKKDQQA
+120 SPQSKKDQQA
-130 FMLSLLDK
+130 FMLSLLNK
-138 VRLPDPKS
+138 VKLPDPKS

-188 VQEEIMALLKSIQSQ
+188 VQEEIMDLLKSIQLQ
-203 SKMSIIL
+203 SKMSIVL
-210 ISHDLNLVQHWTDRV
+210 ISHDLNLVQRWADRV
-225 LVLNKGFCE
+225 LVLNKGVCE
-234 EMGTV
+234 EVGTA

-261 DQRPKRLQTVQD
+261 DRRPKRLQTVPD
-273 FINGSAKPANET
+273 FINGGVKHPNET
-285 IAARKKRHKRIY
+285 TRERKKRHKRIY
-297 EQPPILE
+297 QQPPILE

-310 TFRQGKQSHHALH
+310 IFRQGKQSHRVLG
-323 EINFSL
+323 EIDFSL

-339 NSGSGKS
+339 SSGSGKS

-351 LLKLTQP
+351 LLKLTHP
-358 DQGEIYYSGTKIDT
+358 DRGEIYYSGTKIDT
-372 LKGEVLKQYR
+372 LKGEVLRQYR

-413 NIGGNKAERIDR
+413 NIGANKAERIDR
-425 AVQLLEQV
+425 AVQLLKQV
-433 GLEAAHMH
+433 GLEAAHMN
-441 AYPHVFSGGQRQ
+441 AYPHMFSGGQRQ
-453 RIGIARALAVQPKLV
+453 RIGIARALAVEPKLV

-515 RILHLQNGNIMNLDE
+515 RILHLQNGNIMILDE
-530 ADAVYQQIRDHQAQK
+530 ADIVYQQIRDHQTQK
-545 NVVN
+545 TS

>member
-1 MPKQALVTVEKMSI
+1 MPKQALVTVEQMSI
-15 RLGGVKVVSD
+15 RLGGVEVVSD
-25 LSFSIHHNEILGIVG
+25 LDFSVHHNEILGIVG

-58 NQGDCLHATRMD
+58 NQGESLRASRMD
-70 FADQSLIPFDEKQFQ
+70 FAGQSLIPFDEKQFQ
-85 ALRGKQMG
+85 ALRGKHMG

-106 MRCGKQILEMIALH
+106 IRCGKQVLEMLDLH
-120 SPLPKKDQQA
+120 SPQSKKDQHA
-130 FMLSLLDK
+130 FMLSLLNK
-138 VRLPDPKS
+138 VKLPDPKS

-188 VQEEIMALLKSIQSQ
+188 VQEEIMALLKSIQLQ
-203 SKMSIIL
+203 SKMSIVL
-210 ISHDLNLVQHWTDRV
+210 ISHDLNLVQRWADRV
-225 LVLNKGFCE
+225 LVLNKGVCE
-234 EMGTV
+234 EVGTA

-261 DQRPKRLQTVQD
+261 DRRPKRLQTVQD
-273 FINGSAKPANET
+273 FINGGVKHPNET
-285 IAARKKRHKRIY
+285 TRERKKRHKRIY
-297 EQPPILE
+297 QQPPILE

-310 TFRQGKQSHHALH
+310 MFRQGKQFHRILG
-323 EINFSL
+323 EIDFSL

-339 NSGSGKS
+339 SSGSGKS

-351 LLKLTQP
+351 LLKLTHP
-358 DQGEIYYSGTKIDT
+358 DRGEIYYSGTKIDT
-372 LKGEVLKQYR
+372 LKGEVLRQYR

-413 NIGGNKAERIDR
+413 NIGANKAERIDR
-425 AVQLLEQV
+425 AVQLLKQV
-433 GLEAAHMH
+433 GLEAAHMN
-441 AYPHVFSGGQRQ
+441 AYPHMFSGGQRQ
-453 RIGIARALAVQPKLV
+453 RIGIARALAVEPKLV

-515 RILHLQNGNIMNLDE
+515 RILHLQNGNIMILDE
-530 ADAVYQQIRDHQAQK
+530 ADIVYQQIRDHQTQK
-545 NVVN
+545 TS

>member
-1 MPKQALVTVEKMSI
+1 MPKQALVTVEQMSI
-15 RLGGVKVVSD
+15 RLGGVEVVSD
-25 LSFSIHHNEILGIVG
+25 LDFSVHHNEILGIVG

-58 NQGDCLHATRMD
+58 NQDESLRASRMD
-70 FADQSLIPFDEKQFQ
+70 FAGQSLIPFDEKQFQ

-106 MRCGKQILEMIALH
+106 IRCGKQVLEMLDLH
-120 SPLPKKDQQA
+120 SPQSKKDQQA
-130 FMLSLLDK
+130 FMLSLLNK
-138 VRLPDPKS
+138 VKLPDPKS

-188 VQEEIMALLKSIQSQ
+188 VQEEIMDLLKSIQLQ
-203 SKMSIIL
+203 SKMSIVL
-210 ISHDLNLVQHWTDRV
+210 ISHDLNLVQRWADRV
-225 LVLNKGFCE
+225 LVLNKGVCE
-234 EMGTV
+234 EVGTA

-261 DQRPKRLQTVQD
+261 DRRPKRLQTVQD
-273 FINGSAKPANET
+273 FINGGVKHPNET
-285 IAARKKRHKRIY
+285 TRERKKRHKRIY
-297 EQPPILE
+297 QQPPILE

-310 TFRQGKQSHHALH
+310 IFRQGKQSHRVLG
-323 EINFSL
+323 EIDFSL

-339 NSGSGKS
+339 SSGSGKS

-351 LLKLTQP
+351 LLKLTHP
-358 DQGEIYYSGTKIDT
+358 DRGEIYYSGTKIDT
-372 LKGEVLKQYR
+372 LKGEVLRQYR

-413 NIGGNKAERIDR
+413 NIGANKAERIDR
-425 AVQLLEQV
+425 AVQLLKQV
-433 GLEAAHMH
+433 GLEAAHMN
-441 AYPHVFSGGQRQ
+441 AYPHMFSGGQRQ
-453 RIGIARALAVQPKLV
+453 RIGIARALAVEPKLV

-515 RILHLQNGNIMNLDE
+515 RILHLQNGNIMILDE
-530 ADAVYQQIRDHQAQK
+530 ADIVYQQIRDHQTQK
-545 NVVN
+545 TS